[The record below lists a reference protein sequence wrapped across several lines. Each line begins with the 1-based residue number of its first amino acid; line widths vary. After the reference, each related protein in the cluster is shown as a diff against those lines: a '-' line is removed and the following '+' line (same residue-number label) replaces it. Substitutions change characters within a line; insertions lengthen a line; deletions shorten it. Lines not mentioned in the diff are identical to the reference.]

1 VPAQSR
7 VTTRVCPYTQS
18 ERCEKRKQQSVFNM
32 TSDSPLP
39 QTLIILSGLP
49 GCGKTTLA
57 RLLVQELQFPILTVD
72 DVVDAIPAHLTR
84 HAERFWEDM
93 VHILLHLVDS
103 QLAWGHSVIVDSVFM
118 GVDENQTQHTWSD
131 RRRAYEIAQQRRV
144 NSRPIY
150 CHISDETVW
159 RERLVQRARQFP
171 DAPVATWTQVDVQ
184 RRFFQPWQ
192 PGQALFLDGL
202 NGVEENFATAMA
214 FITDPIIHLTGWE

>member
-1 VPAQSR
+1 MPANSH
-7 VTTRVCPYTQS
+7 
-18 ERCEKRKQQSVFNM
+18 
-32 TSDSPLP
+32 LP

-57 RLLVQELQFPILTVD
+57 RLLVQELQLPILTID

-84 HAERFWEDM
+84 HAEWFWEDM

-131 RRRAYEIAQQRRV
+131 RRRAYEIAQRRGV
-144 NSRPIY
+144 NFRPIY
-150 CHISDETVW
+150 LTISDEAVW
-159 RERLVQRARQFP
+159 LERLAQRARQFP
-171 DAPVATWTQVDVQ
+171 DAPVAAWTQVEVQ

-192 PGQALFLDGL
+192 PGQVLFLDGL
-202 NGVEENFATAMA
+202 NSVEDNFVVVMA
-214 FITDPIIHLTGWE
+214 FITNPDVRLVGW

>member
-1 VPAQSR
+1 
-7 VTTRVCPYTQS
+7 
-18 ERCEKRKQQSVFNM
+18 M
-32 TSDSPLP
+32 TLP

-72 DVVDAIPAHLTR
+72 DVVDAIPTHLTR

-103 QLAWGHSVIVDSVFM
+103 QLAWGRSVIVDSVFM

-131 RRRAYEIAQQRRV
+131 RLRAYEIAQRRGV
-144 NSRPIY
+144 NFRPIY
-150 CHISDETVW
+150 LTISDEAAW
-159 RERLVQRARQFP
+159 RERLAQRARQFP
-171 DAPVATWTQVDVQ
+171 DAPVATWTQVDAQ

-202 NGVEENFATAMA
+202 NSVEDNFAAAMA
-214 FITDPIIHLTGWE
+214 FISDPNIRLTGWDL

>member
-1 VPAQSR
+1 MEDNS
-7 VTTRVCPYTQS
+7 S
-18 ERCEKRKQQSVFNM
+18 
-32 TSDSPLP
+32 LP

-84 HAERFWEDM
+84 YAERFWEDM

-131 RRRAYEIAQQRRV
+131 RRRTYVIAQQRRV
-144 NSRPIY
+144 NFRPIY
-150 CHISDETVW
+150 CLISDETVW
-159 RERLVQRARQFP
+159 RERLAQRARQFP
-171 DAPVATWTQVDVQ
+171 DTSVATWTQVDLQ
-184 RRFFQPWQ
+184 RRFFQPWL

-202 NGVEENFATAMA
+202 NSVDDNFAAAMA
-214 FITDPIIHLTGWE
+214 FITDPTVRLAGWD

>member
-1 VPAQSR
+1 MEDNA
-7 VTTRVCPYTQS
+7 
-18 ERCEKRKQQSVFNM
+18 
-32 TSDSPLP
+32 PLP

-57 RLLVQELQFPILTVD
+57 RLLVQELQLPILTID

-93 VHILLHLVDS
+93 VHTLLHLVDA

-118 GVDENQTQHTWSD
+118 GVDESQTQHTWSD
-131 RRRAYEIAQQRRV
+131 RLRAYEIAQQRGV
-144 NSRPIY
+144 NFRPIT

-159 RERLVQRARQFP
+159 RERLAQRARQFP

-192 PGQALFLDGL
+192 SGQALFLDGL
-202 NGVEENFATAMA
+202 NSVADNFAAAMA
-214 FITDPIIHLTGWE
+214 FIADPTVRLAGWE

>member
-1 VPAQSR
+1 MEDNA
-7 VTTRVCPYTQS
+7 
-18 ERCEKRKQQSVFNM
+18 
-32 TSDSPLP
+32 PLP

-57 RLLVQELQFPILTVD
+57 RLLVQELQLPILTID

-93 VHILLHLVDS
+93 VHILLHLVDA

-118 GVDENQTQHTWSD
+118 GVDESQTQHTWSD
-131 RRRAYEIAQQRRV
+131 RLRAYEIAQQRGV
-144 NSRPIY
+144 NFRPIT

-159 RERLVQRARQFP
+159 RERLAQRARQFP

-192 PGQALFLDGL
+192 SGQALFLDGL
-202 NGVEENFATAMA
+202 NSVADNFAAAMA
-214 FITDPIIHLTGWE
+214 FIADPTVRLAGWE

>member
-1 VPAQSR
+1 MEDNA
-7 VTTRVCPYTQS
+7 
-18 ERCEKRKQQSVFNM
+18 
-32 TSDSPLP
+32 PLP

-57 RLLVQELQFPILTVD
+57 RLLVQELQLPILTID
-72 DVVDAIPAHLTR
+72 DIVDAIPAHLTR
-84 HAERFWEDM
+84 HTERFWEDM
-93 VHILLHLVDS
+93 VHILLHLVDA

-131 RRRAYEIAQQRRV
+131 RRRAYEIAQQRQV
-144 NSRPIY
+144 NFRPIT

-159 RERLVQRARQFP
+159 RERLAQRARQFP
-171 DAPVATWTQVDVQ
+171 DAPTATWTQVDVQ

-202 NGVEENFATAMA
+202 NSVADNFAAAMA
-214 FITDPIIHLTGWE
+214 FITDLTVRLTGWE

>member
-1 VPAQSR
+1 MATP
-7 VTTRVCPYTQS
+7 
-18 ERCEKRKQQSVFNM
+18 F
-32 TSDSPLP
+32 PLP

-57 RLLVQELQFPILTVD
+57 RLLVQELHLPILTVD

-84 HAERFWEDM
+84 HTERFWEDM
-93 VHILLHLVDS
+93 VHILLHLVDA

-118 GVDENQTQHTWSD
+118 GIDENQTQHTWSD
-131 RRRAYEIAQQRRV
+131 RQRAYEIAQQREV
-144 NSRPIY
+144 NFRPIY

-171 DAPVATWTQVDVQ
+171 DAPVATWTQVDTQ
-184 RRFFQPWQ
+184 RHYFQPWQ

-202 NGVEENFATAMA
+202 NSVEDNFATAVS
-214 FITDPIIHLTGWE
+214 FITNPDVRLVGW

>member
-1 VPAQSR
+1 MEDNA
-7 VTTRVCPYTQS
+7 
-18 ERCEKRKQQSVFNM
+18 
-32 TSDSPLP
+32 PLP

-57 RLLVQELQFPILTVD
+57 RLLVQELQLPILTID
-72 DVVDAIPAHLTR
+72 DVVDAIPAHLTH

-93 VHILLHLVDS
+93 VHILLHLVDA

-118 GVDENQTQHTWSD
+118 GVDESQTQHTWSD
-131 RRRAYEIAQQRRV
+131 RLRAYEIAQQRGV
-144 NSRPIY
+144 NFRPIT

-159 RERLVQRARQFP
+159 RERLAQRARQFP

-192 PGQALFLDGL
+192 SGQALFLDGL
-202 NGVEENFATAMA
+202 NSVADNFAAAMA
-214 FITDPIIHLTGWE
+214 FIADPTVHLAGWE